1 MALEEKSVVDKI
13 EVLLDG
19 SIQVR
24 RKDQILRDGVEVAAT
39 YHRHVVHPGSD
50 TSAEDPRVAA
60 IAAAT
65 WTDEI
70 IAAYQALIAPEEPE
84 APEEIVVTPM
94 E

>member
-19 SIQVR
+19 AIQAR
-24 RKDQILRDGVEVAAT
+24 RRDQILKDGVEVAST
-39 YHRHVVHPGSD
+39 FHRHVVVPGDDVSN
-50 TSAEDPRVAA
+50 EDPRVAA

-65 WTDEI
+65 WTDEV
-70 IAAYQALIAPEEPE
+70 IAAYQASQ
-84 APEEIVVTPM
+84 TPA